1 MAISSAMCAGSRIVF
16 PHGPAAFH
24 CDPHFACSS
33 LALPGTITRPSSFG
47 LRCSRKEGVVD
58 ILFSGWASLSRLAVV
73 GPLAYVALIV
83 MLRISGKR
91 TLAKFNAFDFVVT
104 VALGSTL
111 SSVLLDNSIS
121 LSEGLTAF
129 GLLILLQF
137 VIAFVSVRSAWF
149 ESLVKSRA
157 TLLVEDGRYL
167 EEEMLAQRVTR
178 EEVNTALRQNGLLQ
192 VKHRSMTSHMQSR
205 LSSPPRRASQGR
217 VRRILTSGP

>member
-1 MAISSAMCAGSRIVF
+1 M
-16 PHGPAAFH
+16 
-24 CDPHFACSS
+24 
-33 LALPGTITRPSSFG
+33 
-47 LRCSRKEGVVD
+47 D

-137 VIAFVSVRSAWF
+137 AIAFVSVRSAWF

-192 VKHRSMTSHMQSR
+192 VGDANRVFLESDGSFSVVVR
-205 LSSPPRRASQGR
+205 IRR
-217 VRRILTSGP
+217 